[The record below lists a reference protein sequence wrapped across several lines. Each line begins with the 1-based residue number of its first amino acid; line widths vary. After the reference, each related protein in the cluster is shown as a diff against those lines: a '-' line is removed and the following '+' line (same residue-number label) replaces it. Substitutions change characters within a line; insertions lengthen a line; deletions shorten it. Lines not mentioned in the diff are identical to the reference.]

1 MREIIFRARRIDNDG
16 WVEGDL
22 IQLHDGRKYIV
33 NNKRGACIDDKGN
46 FINTEEPFVCAF
58 DPSTVGQYTGLKDR
72 NGVRIFEGDV
82 IQHMDARGFI
92 RFGAYA
98 SAYSSEKTHVGFY
111 IEWIVDR
118 MLRIDVGFWADKR
131 EVEVIG
137 NIHDDG
143 DMPEVWT

>member
-22 IQLHDGRKYIV
+22 IHSEGRTYCGIFAETLAQV
-33 NNKRGACIDDKGN
+33 
-46 FINTEEPFVCAF
+46 EPH
-58 DPSTVGQYTGLKDR
+58 TVGQYTGLKDR

-82 IQHMDARGFI
+82 IQCKDARGFI

-98 SAYSSEKTHVGFY
+98 SAYASGKTHVGFY

-143 DMPEVWT
+143 DMPEVWS

>member
-1 MREIIFRARRIDNDG
+1 M
-16 WVEGDL
+16 
-22 IQLHDGRKYIV
+22 
-33 NNKRGACIDDKGN
+33 
-46 FINTEEPFVCAF
+46 
-58 DPSTVGQYTGLKDR
+58 
-72 NGVRIFEGDV
+72 RIFEGDV
-82 IQHMDARGFI
+82 IQCKGARGFI

-98 SAYSSEKTHVGFY
+98 SAYASGKTHVGFY